1 MCDGVT
7 RWEYKLIHLNLAP
20 PAGASAGV
28 APQSPE
34 ARPAT
39 PAPEP
44 ATPTAQAK
52 QVFSKAYLEQ
62 EFPDFYAHPP
72 AAGQAQQPANPVLQ
86 LQGFLNTQGQ
96 DGWCLIGFYN
106 VGPLLI
112 MAFRRRQSDQPADA
126 PTQLPAQ
133 EPLLQDIL
141 QRLQRLEQE
150 QQAPHLTAP
159 VSLPGQSEQAWIL
172 NEQQR
177 SALPRQAL
185 CTTADAAK
193 RLGFRSSVSLNSFL
207 RRHGY
212 APGLVK
218 LGASGWA
225 AVYDGTSDASGSR
238 RQHQWL
244 LVQASQLEHQQS

>member
-1 MCDGVT
+1 
-7 RWEYKLIHLNLAP
+7 
-20 PAGASAGV
+20 
-28 APQSPE
+28 
-34 ARPAT
+34 
-39 PAPEP
+39 
-44 ATPTAQAK
+44 
-52 QVFSKAYLEQ
+52 VFSKAYLEQ

-72 AAGQAQQPANPVLQ
+72 AAGQAPQPTNPVLQ

-112 MAFRRRQSDQPADA
+112 MTFRRRLSDQPAAA
-126 PTQLPAQ
+126 PAQKPAQ
-133 EPLLQDIL
+133 EPLLQEIL

-150 QQAPHLTAP
+150 KQAPPLAALASP
-159 VSLPGQSEQAWIL
+159 QSQHEQALIL
-172 NEQQR
+172 AEHQR
-177 SALPRQAL
+177 SALPRHSL

-225 AVYDGTSDASGSR
+225 AVYDGTIGTTASR

-244 LVQASQLEHQQS
+244 LLHASQLEQLGL